1 MPIALWSKMC
11 YYIITESEKKPQRK
25 ASQRLQREPTN
36 NGSVSQKG
44 GKHSTTKI
52 GFTAQKPPGQ
62 CSP

>member
-11 YYIITESEKKPQRK
+11 YHIITESEKKPQQK

-44 GKHSTTKI
+44 DKNSITENGLTT
-52 GFTAQKPPGQ
+52 QNPPGQ

>member
-11 YYIITESEKKPQRK
+11 YHIITESEKKPQQK
-25 ASQRLQREPTN
+25 ASQRLQREPIN

-44 GKHSTTKI
+44 GKHSIIKAGLTT
-52 GFTAQKPPGQ
+52 QNPPGQ

>member
-1 MPIALWSKMC
+1 MPIVLLVEMC
-11 YYIITESEKKPQRK
+11 YTIITERRKKPQQK

-44 GKHSTTKI
+44 DKNSITENGLTT
-52 GFTAQKPPGQ
+52 QNPPGQ